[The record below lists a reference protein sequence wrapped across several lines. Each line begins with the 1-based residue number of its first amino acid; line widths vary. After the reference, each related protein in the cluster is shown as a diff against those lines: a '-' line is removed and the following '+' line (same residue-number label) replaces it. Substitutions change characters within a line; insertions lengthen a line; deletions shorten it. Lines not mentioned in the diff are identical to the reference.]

1 MSGGGADPCCGHDM
15 PMLSV
20 EQAVAELLRHAR
32 PLQAAERVELID
44 AAGRVLA
51 RDVTADVD
59 VPGFDNSAMDGYAL
73 HGGDIGIA
81 RTEGLAIAQRI
92 PAGQVGEPLPA
103 GAAAR
108 IFTGAPLP
116 EGADTVA
123 MQEDCRIQDGRLF
136 LERTPAPGANVR
148 PRGNDIAAGS
158 TVLRAGT
165 LLRAAHLGLAASV
178 GVTGIEAFR
187 RPRVAIFSTG
197 DELVEPGH
205 PLAPGQIYNSN
216 RFQLTALL
224 HAQGCAVVDLGKAV
238 DTFEA
243 TRRLLLMGA
252 EQADLVITTGGV
264 SVGEED
270 HVRAALEAVGRLTLW
285 RIRMKPGKP
294 LAFGHIGATPF
305 IGLPG
310 NPVSVFVTFLLFA
323 RPFLQALQGR
333 TPTAPHAFPVCAGFD
348 HSAKARREY
357 VRVRLREDPAHGP
370 VAEAY
375 PRQGSDVMSSVAWA
389 DGLVE
394 IAENSTIRDGDRV
407 RFLPFAEW
415 AP

>member
-1 MSGGGADPCCGHDM
+1 MSGDGADPCCEIEA

-20 EQAVAELLRHAR
+20 EQAVAELLRHAH
-32 PLQAAERVELID
+32 PLQASEQVGLPE

-51 RDVTADVD
+51 RDLTAAVD

-73 HGGDIGIA
+73 HGSDIEAA
-81 RTEGLAIAQRI
+81 RNEGLAVAQRI
-92 PAGQVGEPLPA
+92 AAGQVGEPLPE

-123 MQEDCRIQDGRLF
+123 MQEHCRVRDGRLY
-136 LERTPAPGANVR
+136 LDRTLTAGANVR
-148 PRGNDIAAGS
+148 PRGNDLAAGS
-158 TVLRAGT
+158 TILQAGT
-165 LLRAAHLGLAASV
+165 FLKAAHLGLAASV
-178 GVTGIEAFR
+178 GVTGVEAVR

-197 DELVEPGH
+197 NELVEPGQ

-216 RFQLTALL
+216 RYQLTALL
-224 HAQGCAVVDLGKAV
+224 RMQGCTVVDMGTSA
-238 DTFEA
+238 DSFEA
-243 TRRLLLMGA
+243 TRRLLLAGA
-252 EQADLVITTGGV
+252 EQAELVITTGGV

-270 HVRAALEAVGRLTLW
+270 HVKAALESVGRLTLW

-294 LAFGHIGATPF
+294 LAFGHIGETPF

-310 NPVSVFVTFLLFA
+310 NPVSVFVTFLLFV
-323 RPFLQALQGR
+323 RPFLNALQAR
-333 TPTAPHAFPVCAGFD
+333 TSAAPHVYPVRAGFGY
-348 HSAKARREY
+348 STKERREY
-357 VRVRLREDPAHGP
+357 VRVRLREDPVHGP
-370 VAEAY
+370 VADIY
-375 PRQGSDVMSSVAWA
+375 PRQGSDVLSSVAWA

-394 IAENSTIRDGDRV
+394 IADNTTIRDGDRV

>member
-1 MSGGGADPCCGHDM
+1 MSAGDPCGEFDA

-20 EQAVAELLRHAR
+20 EQAVAELLGHAR
-32 PLQAAERVELID
+32 PSHASERVELPE

-51 RDVTADVD
+51 REVTASAD

-73 HGGDIGIA
+73 HGSDIEAA
-81 RTEGLAIAQRI
+81 RSEGLAIAQRI
-92 PAGQVGEPLPA
+92 AAGRVGEPLPE

-123 MQEDCRIQDGRLF
+123 MQEHCRVRDGRLY
-136 LERTPAPGANVR
+136 LERGLTPGANVR

-158 TVLRAGT
+158 TVLHAGA
-165 LLRAAHLGLAASV
+165 LLGAAHLGLAASV
-178 GVTGIEAFR
+178 GVTGVEVFR

-197 DELVEPGH
+197 DELVDPGH
-205 PLAPGQIYNSN
+205 VLEPGQIYNSN
-216 RFQLTALL
+216 RYQLSALL
-224 HAQGCAVVDLGKAV
+224 RAQGCTVVDLGTAP

-243 TRRLLLMGA
+243 TRRLLLAGA

-270 HVRAALEAVGRLTLW
+270 HVKAALESVGRLTLW

-294 LAFGHIGATPF
+294 LAFGHIGETPF
-305 IGLPG
+305 LGLPG

-323 RPFLQALQGR
+323 RPFLHALQGR
-333 TPTAPHAFPVCAGFD
+333 NAHAPHAYPVRAGFGY
-348 HSAKARREY
+348 STQQRREY
-357 VRVRLREDPAHGP
+357 MRVRLREDPTRGP

-375 PRQGSDVMSSVAWA
+375 PRQGSDVLSSVAWA

-394 IAENSTIRDGDRV
+394 IAENTTVRDGDPV